1 MILRSSS
8 YASFKRCIRHG
19 YYAYTN
25 GLVLKD
31 AKLSPDLEYGR
42 LLHDAADMYIKTG
55 DVEDGIK
62 LLQQSDL
69 PQTGRK
75 SKVMASILLRNYKKK
90 FTGFKFLESE
100 FNRFNDQDLELPIG
114 KHIWKL
120 RIDSLVSYQE
130 KTMGVENKTTKSE
143 YLLVNPNDQFISYF
157 ITMKQVIPDLDGMIL
172 ASLDSDAVDV
182 NLTFFSPPMERCKEW
197 LKETEHLADYIEK
210 CHDDNIF
217 PKIPSGC
224 MMYGPWK
231 KCIYLP
237 LCQLDTEEERQA
249 MIKDKYEI
257 SEKALNLSW

>member
-8 YASFKRCIRHG
+8 YAAFKRCIRYG

-157 ITMKQVIPDLDGMIL
+157 ITMKQVILALDGMIL

-249 MIKDKYEI
+249 LIKDKYET
-257 SEKALNLSW
+257 SEEALNLSW

>member
-62 LLQQSDL
+62 LLQQSNL
-69 PQTGRK
+69 PQIGRK

-100 FNRFNDQDLELPIG
+100 FNRFNGQDLELPIG
-114 KHIWKL
+114 NHIWKL

-130 KTMGVENKTTKSE
+130 KTMGVENKTTNSK

-157 ITMKQVIPDLDGMIL
+157 ITIKQVIPYLNGMIL

-182 NLTFFSPPMERCKEW
+182 NLTFFSPTLDRCREW
-197 LKETEHLADYIEK
+197 LKETEHFADYIEK

-217 PKIPSGC
+217 PKVPSGC

-237 LCQLDTEEERQA
+237 LCQLDNDEERQA
-249 MIKDKYEI
+249 MIKDKYEVNK
-257 SEKALNLSW
+257 EALNLSW